1 MRKQESGMSFMT
13 DILCAFYAYL
23 SLKETGVMIDKTP
36 VSLYN

>member
-1 MRKQESGMSFMT
+1 MT
-13 DILCAFYAYL
+13 IFYAAFYAYL

>member
-13 DILCAFYAYL
+13 IFYAYL